1 MLNSLIYWPHL
12 NIVQSK
18 WNGQK
23 VAETQGETLSNL
35 WGMGTQVYLYI
46 SDLDALIC
54 LFSIYNDHIARLAHK
69 TLIPEWSFVIITFRY
84 FFKGII

>member
-1 MLNSLIYWPHL
+1 
-12 NIVQSK
+12 
-18 WNGQK
+18 
-23 VAETQGETLSNL
+23 
-35 WGMGTQVYLYI
+35 MGTQVYLYI